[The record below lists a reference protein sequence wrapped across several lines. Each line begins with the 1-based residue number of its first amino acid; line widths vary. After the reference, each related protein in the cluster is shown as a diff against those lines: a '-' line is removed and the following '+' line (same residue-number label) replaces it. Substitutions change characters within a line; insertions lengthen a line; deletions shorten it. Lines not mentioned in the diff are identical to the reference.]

1 MDLFQQALKDA
12 FEVHRRAD
20 VPIGR
25 DLIYTAK
32 SEVPGS
38 EQKVVL
44 ALFPRPKMTWKLW
57 AAAITGLTYI
67 TGTFEDVGLHF
78 IVIQRFEGK
87 IAEGHILNDDGP
99 SSESQ

>member
-1 MDLFQQALKDA
+1 MNLFLQAEKDA
-12 FEVHRRAD
+12 YEVHRRAD

-44 ALFPRPKMTWKLW
+44 AFFPGPKMTWNLW
-57 AAAITGLTYI
+57 TAVIDGLKWITGE
-67 TGTFEDVGLHF
+67 FEDASLHF
-78 IVIQRFEGK
+78 IVVQKYQGK
-87 IAEGHILNDDGP
+87 VAEGHILNNDGP
-99 SSESQ
+99 SFESQ